1 MSWPRDPELDEI
13 FPTPEHRSRLE
24 LLSENP
30 PHRIEPDLMYRAT
43 LRRRLMQEA
52 WAMAEPGLPWWR
64 RLLAP
69 PGLAWAGATIGV
81 LLIAFLAY
89 TLTVS
94 PTTSG
99 KTVAWNSPLQDAH
112 AVATVQPIVLTF
124 KEPVDHHS
132 VEAAV
137 RIEPATTVTYE
148 WQGNDLK
155 VTPVNRLA
163 PGTQY
168 QVSLAPSARTESGQP
183 VPVRPAVVFVTQP
196 APPATP
202 VPTPTPAA
210 GVTAE
215 QVLGSVGAA
224 PAAWSRDGSTLYLIT
239 PDGAL
244 EAYTVATGKTAVVA
258 SGVTRVAVGPDGTP
272 AYASGGEVS
281 YGQQKLTA
289 DRPLALGFRNGRLL
303 VLAGRS
309 VLTVA
314 EQPAAQPPAPET
326 SASPTATSSPA
337 TPSPSASS
345 SATTPSPTPAAPTQL
360 ASLSQDPS
368 AGDFSPNGDRLA
380 YLMSGGLHVLE
391 LSTGKDSVIGS
402 ATGLGD
408 WSPDSSRYAY
418 LDVDGAH
425 ISDGHAAVLL
435 TAATGLSGLSWSGGD
450 DLLLAGSSGISL
462 VHADGS
468 ELRLLAAGAYG
479 QPDWAPGAGV
489 FAFHRAGQLFTA
501 RVPSARP
508 APASTQEDVLDA
520 FLQARGA
527 GNAEGANGYLDDAG
541 KQAFAGLKLVYKGND
556 GQLVSYNVLFSQPG
570 RAVVRLVI
578 AQGQDRRVVM
588 ETLTFARQGSAKTM
602 VHGVTE
608 TAAPPLGSGPNVL
621 SVTATGHLLRV
632 TFDADLDPATIAGVS
647 LSGVRGQNSYDAS
660 SRTVVIDTGAALVPG
675 NTYTLGVTADVKD
688 VNHAPA
694 TPFKLDLLGPPLT

>member
-1 MSWPRDPELDEI
+1 MNRPRDPELDEI
-13 FPTPEHRSRLE
+13 FPSVDHASRLE

-30 PHRIEPDLMYRAT
+30 PHRIEPDLLYRAT

-52 WAMAEPGLPWWR
+52 WAKAEPRLPWWR
-64 RLLAP
+64 RLLVP

-81 LLIAFLAY
+81 LLVAFLTY
-89 TLTVS
+89 TLTAS
-94 PTTSG
+94 PTTST
-99 KTVAWNSPLQDAH
+99 KTAAWNSPLQDAH

-137 RIEPATTVTYE
+137 RIEPATTVTYQ

-163 PGTQY
+163 PATQY

-196 APPATP
+196 APPPTP
-202 VPTPTPAA
+202 AATPTPAA
-210 GVTAE
+210 GVASE
-215 QVLGSVGAA
+215 QLVGSVGAA
-224 PAAWSRDGSTLYLIT
+224 PGAWSRDGSTLYLIT
-239 PDGAL
+239 PEGEL
-244 EAYTVATGKTAVVA
+244 RAYAVATGRAVSVA

-272 AYASGGEVS
+272 AFARAGEVS

-289 DRPLALGFRNGRLL
+289 DRPLALGFRNTRLL

-326 SASPTATSSPA
+326 STSPAASSSPA
-337 TPSPSASS
+337 SPSPSASPS
-345 SATTPSPTPAAPTQL
+345 TTTPTPTPAAATLL
-360 ASLSQDPS
+360 ASLGQDPS
-368 AGDFSPNGDRLA
+368 AGAFSPNGDRLA
-380 YLMSGGLHVLE
+380 YLTASSLHVLE
-391 LSTGKDSVIGS
+391 LSSGKDSVIGS

-418 LDVDGAH
+418 IDVDGAH
-425 ISDGHAAVLL
+425 ISDGHTATLLIAVP
-435 TAATGLSGLSWSGGD
+435 GLGGLSWSGGD

-462 VHADGS
+462 IHADGS
-468 ELRLLAAGAYG
+468 ELRLLSTGAYG
-479 QPDWAPGAGV
+479 QLDWAPGGGV

-508 APASTQEDVLDA
+508 APASTQEEILEA
-520 FLQARGA
+520 FLQARA
-527 GNAEGANGYLDDAG
+527 EGNAQSAASYLDDAG
-541 KQAFAGLKLVYKGND
+541 KQAFAGVKLVYKGND
-556 GQLVSYNVLFSQPG
+556 VQLLRYNVVFSQPG

-578 AQGQDRRVVM
+578 AQGQERQVVM
-588 ETLTFARQGSAKTM
+588 ETLTLARQGSARTI
-602 VHGVTE
+602 VHGVSE
-608 TAAPPLGSGPNVL
+608 TAAPLGNGPNVL
-621 SVTATGHLLRV
+621 AVTASGRQVRV
-632 TFDADLDPATIAGVS
+632 TFDADLDPATAAGVA
-647 LSGVRGQNSYDAS
+647 LSGVKGQNSYDAS
-660 SRTVVIDTGAALVPG
+660 TRTVVIDLAAALVPG
-675 NTYTLGVTADVKD
+675 GTYTLGVTADLKD
-688 VNHAPA
+688 VNHAAA
-694 TPFKLDLLGPPLT
+694 TPFKLDLPGPALTQ